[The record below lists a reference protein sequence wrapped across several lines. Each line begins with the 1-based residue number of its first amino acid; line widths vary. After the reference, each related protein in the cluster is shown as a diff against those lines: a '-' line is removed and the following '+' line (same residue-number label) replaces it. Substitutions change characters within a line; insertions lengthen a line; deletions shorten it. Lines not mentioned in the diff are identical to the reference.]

1 MILDAEVVGAL
12 AVLAGLR
19 SMSRRRLAM
28 ILDVHHAVDALERI
42 RSGGPL
48 SPEVEPR
55 ADVRERLRAQVSTVS
70 ASRRAVRCREVG
82 VSVTVPGD
90 GDYPDALISD
100 PERPAVLFFRGDPSV
115 LADRRVGVV
124 GTRNATAAGRATAA
138 DLGARLAEAGVS
150 VVSGLARGIDTASH
164 RGVLGS
170 GPGRAVAVLGNG
182 PDVAYPRSNRDL
194 LDRLVEGHLVISEWP
209 PGTPPEAFHFPLRN
223 RVIAALSE
231 VLVVVESRA
240 SGGSLITAREALERG
255 VEVMAVPGSP
265 RSPASEGAN
274 HLLRDGAA
282 PVTSVNDV
290 LEVLSI
296 TPPVRV
302 ASPRRR
308 PSSPLAQVLLDAC
321 RDGPRSLDQLVSG
334 SGAGV
339 APVALAVAELV
350 RDGWLVDEAGWLE
363 VAVSG
368 LPP

>member
-1 MILDAEVVGAL
+1 MISDPEVIGAL

-19 SMSRRRLAM
+19 SMSRQRLAR
-28 ILDVHHAVDALERI
+28 ILDVHDPVDALNRI
-42 RSGGPL
+42 RSRAPL
-48 SPEVEPR
+48 SPEIEPR
-55 ADVRERLRAQVSTVS
+55 ADVRERLRTQASTVS
-70 ASRRAVRCREVG
+70 ATRRAARCAEVG
-82 VSVTVPGD
+82 VSVTTPGD
-90 GDYPDALISD
+90 GDYPSALIDD
-100 PERPAVLFFRGDPSV
+100 PERPAVLFLRGDPAV

-164 RGVLGS
+164 RGVLAS

-182 PDVAYPRSNRDL
+182 PDLAYPRSNRDL

-223 RVIAALSE
+223 RMIAALSE

-240 SGGSLITAREALERG
+240 SGGSLITARAALDRG
-255 VEVMAVPGSP
+255 IEVMAVPGSP

-282 PVTSVNDV
+282 PVTSVDDV

-296 TPPVRV
+296 TPPVRL
-302 ASPRRR
+302 ASARR
-308 PSSPLAQVLLDAC
+308 PPRSCLAIELFAAC

-339 APVALAVAELV
+339 APVASAVAELV

>member
-1 MILDAEVVGAL
+1 MFPALFVCVGSFSEVV
-12 AVLAGLR
+12 
-19 SMSRRRLAM
+19 
-28 ILDVHHAVDALERI
+28 
-42 RSGGPL
+42 
-48 SPEVEPR
+48 
-55 ADVRERLRAQVSTVS
+55 
-70 ASRRAVRCREVG
+70 
-82 VSVTVPGD
+82 
-90 GDYPDALISD
+90 
-100 PERPAVLFFRGDPSV
+100 
-115 LADRRVGVV
+115 
-124 GTRNATAAGRATAA
+124 
-138 DLGARLAEAGVS
+138 GARLAEAGVS

-282 PVTSVNDV
+282 P
-290 LEVLSI
+290 
-296 TPPVRV
+296 
-302 ASPRRR
+302 
-308 PSSPLAQVLLDAC
+308 
-321 RDGPRSLDQLVSG
+321 
-334 SGAGV
+334 
-339 APVALAVAELV
+339 
-350 RDGWLVDEAGWLE
+350 
-363 VAVSG
+363 
-368 LPP
+368 